1 MHYDVTIS
9 EYLNRGHMACPGCVA
24 ALSMRHLL
32 KIAGEKTIIVI
43 PASCWSII
51 SGAFPT
57 TAISTPLL
65 HVPFATAAASA
76 SGIRR
81 ALNIQGKNDYNV
93 IAWAGDGG
101 TFDIGLQGLSGAAER
116 REDIVYI
123 CYDNEAYMNTGIQQ
137 SSATPPGAWT
147 TTTPLGKDVQMEKK
161 DIIGILLAH
170 NPAYVATATIAYPE
184 DFYMKVEKALNFK
197 GFKFLHLLCACP
209 PGWKIDSQDS
219 LKVCRYAVD
228 SDIFPLLESGDD
240 KKLHRTFKPDELLPL
255 AEYFKSQK
263 RFSNI
268 TEIDLKAIEDH
279 LQLRNQTILD

>member
-1 MHYDVTIS
+1 MHYDVTTS
-9 EYLNRGHMACPGCVA
+9 EYLNRGHMACPGCIA

-76 SGIRR
+76 SGIKR
-81 ALNIQGKNDYNV
+81 ALIAQGKQDYNV

-116 REDIVYI
+116 KEDIIYI

-147 TTTPLGKDVQMEKK
+147 TTTPSGKEIEMRKK
-161 DIIGILLAH
+161 DIIGIVLAH
-170 NPAYVATATIAYPE
+170 EPAYVATATIAYPE
-184 DFYMKVEKALNFK
+184 DFYKKIKKALTKK
-197 GFKFLHLLCACP
+197 GFRFIHLLCACP
-209 PGWKIDSQDS
+209 PGWRIESQDS
-219 LKVCRYAVD
+219 LKVCRSAVD
-228 SDIFPLLESGDD
+228 SDMFPLIELGDNNR
-240 KKLHRTFKPDELLPL
+240 LYRTLKPDNNIPL
-255 AEYFKSQK
+255 SEYFKTQK
-263 RFSNI
+263 RFSNLSV
-268 TEIDLKAIEDH
+268 DALKVIEQQ
-279 LQLRNQTILD
+279 LQMRNQKFID

>member
-1 MHYDVTIS
+1 MHYDVAAT
-9 EYLNRGHMACPGCVA
+9 EYLNRGHMACPGCIA

-57 TAISTPLL
+57 TAIATPLL
-65 HVPFATAAASA
+65 HVPFATAAAAA
-76 SGIRR
+76 SGVKR
-81 ALNIQGKNDYNV
+81 ALISQGKEDFNV

-116 REDIVYI
+116 KEDIIYI

-147 TTTPLGKDVQMEKK
+147 TTTPRGKELKMRKK
-161 DIIGILLAH
+161 DIIGIVLAH
-170 NPAYVATATIAYPE
+170 EPAYVATATIAYPE
-184 DFYMKVEKALNFK
+184 DFYVKLNKALKRK
-197 GFKFLHLLCACP
+197 GFRFLHLLCACP
-209 PGWKIDSQDS
+209 PGWKIDSQDA

-228 SDIFPLLESGDD
+228 SDIFPLIESGDD
-240 KKLHRTFKPDELLPL
+240 NKLYRTYKPDKKISLS
-255 AEYFKSQK
+255 EYFNIQR

-268 TEIDLKAIEDH
+268 SADDLQIIERQIEIRNKNI
-279 LQLRNQTILD
+279 LQ

>member
-1 MHYDVTIS
+1 MFFNVTET
-9 EYLNRGHMACPGCVA
+9 EYLNRGHMACPGCLA

-32 KIAGEKTIIVI
+32 KIAGEKTIIII

-57 TAISTPLL
+57 TAISIPLL

-76 SGIRR
+76 SGVKR
-81 ALNIQGKNDYNV
+81 ALIAQGKRDYNV

-116 REDIVYI
+116 NEDIIYI

-147 TTTPLGKDVQMEKK
+147 TTTPSGKEMGTTKK
-161 DIIGILLAH
+161 DIIGIVLAH
-170 NPAYVATATIAYPE
+170 NPAYVATATIAYPD
-184 DFYMKVEKALNFK
+184 DFYMKIEKALK
-197 GFKFLHLLCACP
+197 LRGFRFIHLLCACP

-219 LKVCRYAVD
+219 LRICRYAVD
-228 SDIFPLLESGDD
+228 SDMFPLLESRDNR
-240 KKLHRTFKPDELLPL
+240 KLYRTFKPEKPISLE
-255 AEYFKSQK
+255 EYFKLQK
-263 RFSNI
+263 RFSNVSK
-268 TEIDLKAIEDH
+268 EDLETIEKQ
-279 LQLRNQTILD
+279 LELRNSNILN

>member
-1 MHYDVTIS
+1 MYYDVAES
-9 EYLNRGHMACPGCVA
+9 EYLNRGHMACPGCIA

-32 KIAGEKTIIVI
+32 KLAGDKTMIVI

-81 ALNIQGKNDYNV
+81 ALVAQGKEDFNV

-116 REDIVYI
+116 REDIIYI

-147 TTTPLGKDVQMEKK
+147 TTTPSGKDVKMEKK
-161 DIIGILLAH
+161 DIIDIMLAH

-184 DFYMKVEKALNFK
+184 DFYMKINKALKVK
-197 GFKFLHLLCACP
+197 GFRFLHLLCACP
-209 PGWKIDSQDS
+209 PGWKIDSQDA

-228 SDIFPLLESGDD
+228 SDIFPLLELRDD
-240 KKLHRTFKPDELLPL
+240 RKLHRTFKPDTLLPL
-255 AEYFKSQK
+255 SEYFRLQK

-268 TEIDLKAIEDH
+268 TEADLKVIEEH
-279 LQLRNQTILD
+279 LQIRNLNIMD